1 MTEEIWKDI
10 PEFKGYY
17 QASSMGRIRRVGDYS
32 NQNAKWELKSPR
44 ILKPKDNG
52 RGYSFLTLSI
62 DGVHY
67 YRYIHRLVA
76 QTFINNPNNYCEI
89 NHKDGNKKNNNIDNL
104 EWCDRAYNNKHAYEK
119 GLKSV
124 QGCYGRK
131 KKVAMIDL
139 KTNKILRIFE
149 SVDEAS
155 KHVGLKNFTNISAC
169 CSYAED
175 SSRYKNPCY
184 SSKGYKWRFATN
196 DMNVGD
202 VVNN

>member
-1 MTEEIWKDI
+1 
-10 PEFKGYY
+10 
-17 QASSMGRIRRVGDYS
+17 
-32 NQNAKWELKSPR
+32 
-44 ILKPKDNG
+44 
-52 RGYSFLTLSI
+52 
-62 DGVHY
+62 
-67 YRYIHRLVA
+67 
-76 QTFINNPNNYCEI
+76 
-89 NHKDGNKKNNNIDNL
+89 
-104 EWCDRAYNNKHAYEK
+104 
-119 GLKSV
+119 
-124 QGCYGRK
+124 
-131 KKVAMIDL
+131 MIDL